1 MKIVNETNRNKNFGA
16 LKEGDVFIADGCT
29 FLKITE
35 VTESDDDSFNA
46 VQLINGELTYFYC
59 GDKVEFFP
67 DAFLTVK

>member
-16 LKEGDVFIADGCT
+16 LNEGDVFVADECT

-35 VTESDDDSFNA
+35 VNECDDNFNA
-46 VQLINGELTYFYC
+46 VQLINGELTYFNDF
-59 GDKVEFFP
+59 DKVQFFP